1 MSSVSNLVDQRLEE
15 DEDLP
20 EDLADY
26 LSDGEGEIEEPME
39 MDKSFPESVFICNV
53 PKVGKEKLE
62 KLKSVIKKII
72 DKCGEHTLHMPV
84 NEEANATYGFVIAT
98 FDSKSV
104 ADDAA
109 KKLDG
114 MSLDKIHTF
123 KCVKL
128 DDFDQICRRP
138 EEFNPKNNIQRP
150 SRVDHREW
158 LTDEVTRE
166 QFLLRYGAET
176 EIYWHDTLAGEPVL
190 YYGGEREKAVG
201 KIWCDWKVQ
210 FSPQGSF
217 IATFHK
223 QGIALWAGDQ
233 FTKWLV
239 RFPHEGVKY
248 IQFSPNEE
256 FLLTWNGAEP
266 GKDNA
271 VRIFRVLSGETKRNC
286 PTPVVSPTNPSSEKD
301 IFPHFLWS
309 NDGKYFAEC
318 NESTIFVRDTISFD
332 FIKDD
337 EGRKRTMKYE
347 NLHTFQWSPK
357 DNIIALWTLERD
369 NNPARLVLVEIP
381 SRRELAARSRTQVDA
396 KMYWQ
401 SEGDFLCLLVE
412 KKNKSKKTVA
422 TNLEI
427 FCLREKNIPVD
438 IVEVRDTVKHFSW
451 ETGGNRFAIITT
463 DDSGHKP
470 KILFYQ
476 LVNAKCEQVNKLD
489 LPSIGSD
496 QRLYWAPH
504 GQYFVSAAMQ
514 DGDLIFGGLMPDNK
528 LEILQRDEH
537 FMVTDVKWDPSSRYV
552 ITAVTQPHAGEGG
565 GIKYQMEAGYA
576 LWTFQGRQ
584 LHKQQKEK
592 LYLIDWRPHP
602 PSLLSKKEQGSIKT
616 KLKEYSRKYDAR
628 DEKAK
633 ETAREEF
640 RRDRQSRT
648 DEFLDI
654 LGRIDDYKADKEEE
668 LDWPNPMA
676 DKPDEYWEKVETTM
690 EEELDATEEL
700 IQ

>member
-1 MSSVSNLVDQRLEE
+1 LVEQRLDE

-26 LSDGEGEIEEPME
+26 LSDGEGDIEEPAD

-53 PKVGKEKLE
+53 PKVGKEKIE

-72 DKCGEHTLHMPV
+72 DKCGNNDIHMPL
-84 NEEANATYGFVIAT
+84 NEETNQTYGFVIAT
-98 FDSKSV
+98 FDNKQV
-104 ADDAA
+104 ADEAA
-109 KKLDG
+109 KKLDN
-114 MSLDKIHTF
+114 MSLDRTHTF

-128 DDFDQICRRP
+128 DDFEQICRRP
-138 EEFNPKNNIQRP
+138 EDFQPKNNVQRP
-150 SRVDHREW
+150 SRADHRDW
-158 LTDEVTRE
+158 LMDTNTRE

-176 EIYWHDTLAGEPVL
+176 EIYWHDTLVGEPQM
-190 YYGGEREKAVG
+190 YYGGEREKLNG

-210 FSPQGSF
+210 FSPQGSY

-233 FTKWLV
+233 FTKWKV
-239 RFPHEGVKY
+239 RFPHEGVKH
-248 IQFSPNEE
+248 IEFSPNEE

-266 GKDNA
+266 GKDDNA
-271 VRIFRVLSGETKRNC
+271 VRIFRVLSGETKRQC
-286 PTPVVSPTNPSSEKD
+286 QTPMVSPTNPTSDKD
-301 IFPHFLWS
+301 VFPHFLWS

-318 NESTIFVRDTISFD
+318 NESTIIVRDTIDFD
-332 FIKDD
+332 YIKDE
-337 EGRKRTMKYE
+337 EGRKRTLKYD

-357 DNIIALWTLERD
+357 DNVIALWTLERD

-401 SEGDFLCLLVE
+401 SDGDFLCLLVE

-427 FCLREKNIPVD
+427 FRLREKNIPVD

-451 ETGGNRFAIITT
+451 ETGSNRFAIITT

-476 LVNAKCEQVNKLD
+476 LANAKCEQVEKLD

-496 QRLYWAPH
+496 QRLFWAPQ
-504 GQYFVSAAMQ
+504 GQYFVCAAMQ

-537 FMVTDVKWDPSSRYV
+537 FMLTDVKWDPSSRFV
-552 ITAVTQPHAGEGG
+552 ITAVTQPHAGELG

-576 LWTFQGRQ
+576 IWTFQGRQ
-584 LHKQQKEK
+584 LHKQQREK
-592 LYLIDWRPHP
+592 LFHINWRPHP
-602 PSLLSKKEQGSIKT
+602 PSLLNVKEQNDIRRN
-616 KLKEYSRKYDAR
+616 LKQFSRRYDAL
-628 DEKAK
+628 DESAK
-633 ETAREEF
+633 DAARQAF
-640 RRDRQSRT
+640 QKDRKNRT
-648 DEFLDI
+648 DEFLEI
-654 LGRIDDYKADKEEE
+654 LDRIADYKADKEEE
-668 LDWPNPMA
+668 NGWADAMA
-676 DKPDEYWEKVETTM
+676 DLPNRMEGYWEKVETTI